1 VKSGKILVNCILT
14 SVLAVSQNLIPVNQ
28 NQAKAQSVRPYAVFV
43 NGWQNCCAWGMN
55 TLQNRLIDQMN
66 AEPRYV
72 PYNNFD
78 NNGKSGDTSTDERFL
93 RDGAD
98 FINNTLDRNRP
109 LILIGHSFGGDSILK
124 LLPRI
129 NRRIQFVGVIDPVR
143 TGGLRT
149 TLKALTVPSN
159 VDYFFNR
166 WQTRVPFPNDFSV
179 DGSISCNAR
188 LKCDQDSQNIKRFE
202 DSSPHVRSC
211 TATEKLTFQCPNSG
225 KVQLRLNH
233 QSISIDAYIQR
244 QMGDRIQE
252 QLAALPSNSSNV
264 PGKYR
269 LSDGTIFSS
278 NGRDAYCTY
287 LNMEH
292 WSFAA
297 DKETLRPAN
306 SLPSFRNDGPCPV
319 LLPAGNYR
327 QPDGLIFYSNGRDAF
342 CSYRR
347 VPGESIRQLNGPVP
361 YDRLMRNDGVCA
373 GQ

>member
-55 TLQNRLIDQMN
+55 ALQNRLINQMN

-78 NNGKSGDTSTDERFL
+78 NNGSSGNTSTDERFL
-93 RDGAD
+93 SDGAD
-98 FINNTLDRNRP
+98 FINNKLDRNRP
-109 LILIGHSFGGDSILK
+109 LILIGHSFGGDSVLK

-143 TGGLRT
+143 TGGFRA
-149 TLKALTVPSN
+149 TLKALTVPSS

-166 WQTRVPFPNDFSV
+166 WQTRVPFPNDFGV
-179 DGSISCNAR
+179 DGSIQFCNAR
-188 LKCDQDSQNIKRFE
+188 VKCDQDSQNIKRFE
-202 DSSPHVRSC
+202 DSSPYTRSC
-211 TATEKLTFQCPNSG
+211 TFTEKVSFQCPGSG
-225 KVQLRLNH
+225 KVQLRLDH
-233 QSISIDAYIQR
+233 QSISTDAYIQR
-244 QMGDRIQE
+244 QMGDKIQE

-264 PGKYR
+264 PGNYR
-269 LSDGTIFSS
+269 LADGTIFYS
-278 NGRDAYCTY
+278 NGKDAYCTY
-287 LNMEH
+287 QNMEH

-297 DKETLRPAN
+297 NNELRSASSFP
-306 SLPSFRNDGPCPV
+306 SLRNDGPCGV
-319 LLPAGNYR
+319 SLPAGNYR
-327 QPDGLIFYSNGRDAF
+327 QPDGLIFFSNGKDAF
-342 CSYRR
+342 CAYRR
-347 VPGESIRQLNGPVP
+347 VPQGSIRQLNAPVF
-361 YDRLMRNDGVCA
+361 YDRFMRNDGVCA